1 MKCKKCGKEI
11 SKNDAFCQY
20 CGTKVESEEAET
32 KVTVVEK
39 RNEKKE
45 KVKAEKVKAEKVEA
59 VKVESVNSSSNTQPG
74 KGLAIAS
81 MALGIAGIVL
91 TFVFGPLAF
100 VLSILGLIFALV
112 AKRKC
117 AFKTAGLITSIV
129 GLVLQV
135 IVTIIII
142 VFFSAF
148 MTILGEYLDTDF
160 YRYTG
165 DSVYGEWTCK
175 PYPSSSYKNNE
186 ETTLK
191 LNYDG
196 TYIYGPSDDLDKNHY
211 SGTFTYETE
220 YDKNLE
226 NYSKGS
232 KFYDLNVYVDEF
244 MMGGIKGST
253 YGKNL
258 DMEMQLVDDYD
269 TAYIMFY
276 NTSNTYKC
284 ER

>member
-1 MKCKKCGKEI
+1 MKCKKCEKEI
-11 SKNDAFCQY
+11 SKTDTFCQY
-20 CGTKVESEEAET
+20 CGTKVEEETET
-32 KVTVVEK
+32 KVAVVEK
-39 RNEKKE
+39 RKEKK
-45 KVKAEKVKAEKVEA
+45 EKVKAEKVEA
-59 VKVESVNSSSNTQPG
+59 VKVEPVNTTNNSQPG

-81 MALGIAGIVL
+81 MSLGIVGIVF
-91 TFVFGPLAF
+91 TFFIGPLAF
-100 VLSILGLIFALV
+100 IFSLLGLIFALV

-117 AFKTAGLITSIV
+117 GFKLAGLITSIV
-129 GLVLQV
+129 GMVLQV
-135 IVTIIII
+135 IATIIII
-142 VFFSAF
+142 FFFSAF

-160 YRYTG
+160 YKYSG

-175 PYPSSSYKNNE
+175 PYPSYSYKSSE

-196 TYIYGPSDDLDKNHY
+196 TYIYGPSDDLDRNHY

-232 KFYDLNVYVDEF
+232 KFYDLNVYVNEF
-244 MMGGIKGST
+244 MISGVKGST

-258 DMEMQLVDDYD
+258 DMEMGLVDDYD

-276 NTSNTYKC
+276 NTNNTYKC

>member
-1 MKCKKCGKEI
+1 MKCKKCEKEI
-11 SKNDAFCQY
+11 SKTDTFCQY
-20 CGTKVESEEAET
+20 CGTKVEEETET
-32 KVTVVEK
+32 KVAVVEK
-39 RNEKKE
+39 RKEKK
-45 KVKAEKVKAEKVEA
+45 EKVKAEKVEA
-59 VKVESVNSSSNTQPG
+59 VKVEPVNTTNNSQPG

-81 MALGIAGIVL
+81 MSLGIVGIVF
-91 TFVFGPLAF
+91 TFFIGPLAF
-100 VLSILGLIFALV
+100 IFSLLGLIFALV

-117 AFKTAGLITSIV
+117 GFKLAGLITSIV
-129 GLVLQV
+129 GMVLQV
-135 IVTIIII
+135 IATIIII
-142 VFFSAF
+142 FFFSAF

-160 YRYTG
+160 YKYSG
-165 DSVYGEWTCK
+165 ESVYGEWTCK
-175 PYPSSSYKNNE
+175 PYPSYSYKSSE

-196 TYIYGPSDDLDKNHY
+196 TYIYGPSDDLDRNHY

-232 KFYDLNVYVDEF
+232 KFYDLNVYVNEF
-244 MMGGIKGST
+244 MISGVKGST

-258 DMEMQLVDDYD
+258 DMEMELVDDYD

-276 NTSNTYKC
+276 NTNNTYKC